1 MFNLNE
7 NDIAIIADATYIRLE
22 KSFNNEFQYK
32 SWSGQKKDS
41 LIKPFLICMPDGYII
56 DLYGP
61 FPANQNDATI
71 FEYILSTDKD
81 LLNILLP
88 NQTIAILDRGIVK
101 IINTFLNCIIFT

>member
-1 MFNLNE
+1 M
-7 NDIAIIADATYIRLE
+7 ADATYIRIE

-41 LIKPFLICMPDGYII
+41 LVKPFLICCTDGYII

-71 FEYILSTDKD
+71 FEYILSTDND
-81 LLNILLP
+81 LQNILQP
-88 NQTIAILDRGIVK
+88 NKTIAILDRG
-101 IINTFLNCIIFT
+101 NFQ